1 MRCGVDIGARSVEV
15 LLHDGSRT
23 VDVIIGDSLRDP
35 RGNAEALF
43 CELLERNGLAK
54 EDLESIV
61 ATGYG
66 RNYFGHAT
74 RRCSEIICHA
84 RGVSHLYPDTA
95 TIIDIGGQDS
105 KIIRLEAGK
114 PVDFSMNDR
123 CAAGTGRFI
132 EMAGD
137 ILGIPLETMGEA
149 TRGGDDTVEISTM
162 CAVFAESEIIGL
174 LQGGIPRDRILRGVF
189 RSVAARTLGM
199 AGGAGVAAPLV
210 FTGGVARNMGVVRA
224 VEAETGLRVVVPP
237 EPRITGALGAALLD

>member
-15 LLHDGSRT
+15 VLQNGART
-23 VDVIIGDSLRDP
+23 VDYLIGDSLRDP

-43 CELLERNGLAK
+43 DEMLAK
-54 EDLESIV
+54 HDLSESALESVV

-66 RNYFGHAT
+66 RNHFARAT
-74 RRCSEIICHA
+74 RRVSEIICHA
-84 RGVSHLYPDTA
+84 RGVSHLFPGAA
-95 TIIDIGGQDS
+95 TVIDIGGQDS
-105 KIIRLEAGK
+105 KIIVLEGGR

-132 EMAGD
+132 EMTGE
-137 ILGIPLETMGEA
+137 ILGVSLDEMDEFTRDGEDA
-149 TRGGDDTVEISTM
+149 VEISTM

-174 LQGGIPRDRILRGVF
+174 LQSGCPKARILRGVF

-199 AGGAGVAAPLV
+199 AGHRGVSEPLI
-210 FTGGVARNMGVVRA
+210 FTGGVARNAGVVRA
-224 VEAETGLRVVVPP
+224 VARETGCEVQLPP